1 MSELIDNRR
10 KRQEQ
15 LKAIIRDLHAGAD
28 LEEIKQRFK
37 ELLGEVVSPSEISEM
52 EQALINEGMPVEE
65 IRHFAMSTWLYS
77 GKHWTTSSTPQL
89 KSRLP
94 IPEPRF
100 IRFKSLKRKTRQYPG

>member
-37 ELLGEVVSPSEISEM
+37 ELLGEVVSPSGISEM

-65 IRHFAMSTWLYS
+65 IQALCDVPRGCIPGSTGQQAQRRS
-77 GKHWTTSSTPQL
+77 
-89 KSRLP
+89 
-94 IPEPRF
+94 
-100 IRFKSLKRKTRQYPG
+100 